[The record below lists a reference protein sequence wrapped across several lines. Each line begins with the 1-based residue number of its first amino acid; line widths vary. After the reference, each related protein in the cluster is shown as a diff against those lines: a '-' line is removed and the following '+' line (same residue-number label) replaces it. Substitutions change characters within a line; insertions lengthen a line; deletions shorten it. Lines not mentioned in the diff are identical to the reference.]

1 MKKQILGALAGL
13 LIAGAAQASGLGLR
27 GMEHIGVTVP
37 SIAEGKAFFE
47 KVLGCEQ
54 AYALGPFKDEKG
66 TWMTDNIGA
75 HKSSVANIASLKCG
89 NSTNIELFE
98 FTSPSQNK
106 ASPKRD
112 DVGAVSIG
120 FYVDDINAAVAHLKK
135 NNVKLLGD
143 IKKVEE
149 GPIAGRSWIYAET
162 PWGLQIFFESDPNG
176 IAYTKTPGAVKLFS
190 PRNLPN

>member
-1 MKKQILGALAGL
+1 MRKHIFGALMGL
-13 LIAGAAQASGLGLR
+13 MTVTAAPAADLGLK

-37 SIAEGKAFFE
+37 SLAEGKAFFE
-47 KVLGCEQ
+47 KVLGCQQ
-54 AYALGPFKDEKG
+54 AYELGPFKDEKG

-75 HKSSVANIASLKCG
+75 HKSSVAKIASLKCG

-106 ASPKRD
+106 VSPKRD
-112 DVGAVSIG
+112 DMGATSIG
-120 FYVDDINAAVAHLKK
+120 FYVEDIDAAIAHLKK

-143 IKKVEE
+143 VKKVEE

-162 PWGLQIFFESDPNG
+162 PWGLQIFIESDPNG

-190 PRNLPN
+190 PRNAAN